1 MYIQGDDMHATL
13 VRIGN
18 SKGVRIP
25 KAVLEQCGI
34 TDSVEMEV
42 LEGQL
47 VLRPR
52 PDQPRQG
59 WREQFGKMAEQGDDR
74 PLISESLEP
83 EMADWEW

>member
-1 MYIQGDDMHATL
+1 MRATL

-47 VLRPR
+47 VVRHCPTKPR
-52 PDQPRQG
+52 KG

-74 PLISESLEP
+74 LLINESLEP
-83 EMADWEW
+83 EMTDWKW